1 MAKKNF
7 KGGLDSLIENSLGI
21 KKSRKGEMKGNPVDL
36 IKPEQTDDNDEVL
49 AKPRTPQKP
58 VQVAAPN
65 NTAAATTP
73 AASQPATTTPNATN
87 NNKASENNTAANNK
101 ATDNNAAANQAAANQ
116 PTVSQVVDNNQAVN
130 QAANNQ
136 PVVNQPIDDKPADN
150 QAVANTQTVN
160 QPVANPQPD
169 NQPVANP
176 QPVNQ
181 PIVNKPA
188 DNQAAAPQAAANT
201 QKDDTTKAIDAN
213 EALSFEDTPDDI
225 DDNDDD
231 VVVTPSA
238 PKQVV
243 TMSLDAT
250 DDDDAKIAYLKEVI
264 ADLRH
269 ELFLWRN
276 GTINVQT
283 FNATLHTHGLKYNPD
298 NNEIEE
304 FDAI

>member
-65 NTAAATTP
+65 NTATTTTP
-73 AASQPATTTPNATN
+73 AAPKNDAPTAPKADAPAPTKPETDAPAP
-87 NNKASENNTAANNK
+87 AA
-101 ATDNNAAANQAAANQ
+101 ATDNNK
-116 PTVSQVVDNNQAVN
+116 VSENKA
-130 QAANNQ
+130 
-136 PVVNQPIDDKPADN
+136 ADN
-150 QAVANTQTVN
+150 PHT
-160 QPVANPQPD
+160 P
-169 NQPVANP
+169 
-176 QPVNQ
+176 
-181 PIVNKPA
+181 
-188 DNQAAAPQAAANT
+188 PQAADNSPKADSIET
-201 QKDDTTKAIDAN
+201 KDET
-213 EALSFEDTPDDI
+213 EALSFEDTPDDY
-225 DDNDDD
+225 DDNDD

-243 TMSLDAT
+243 TMNLDAT
-250 DDDDAKIAYLKEVI
+250 DDDDAKIAYMKEVI

-283 FNATLHTHGLKYNPD
+283 FNATLHTHGLKYNPE

-304 FDAI
+304 FDTI

>member
-58 VQVAAPN
+58 AAPAQN
-65 NTAAATTP
+65 AAADNNQTSETKTTD
-73 AASQPATTTPNATN
+73 
-87 NNKASENNTAANNK
+87 NKT
-101 ATDNNAAANQAAANQ
+101 TDNNVSAANQTA
-116 PTVSQVVDNNQAVN
+116 T
-130 QAANNQ
+130 
-136 PVVNQPIDDKPADN
+136 
-150 QAVANTQTVN
+150 
-160 QPVANPQPD
+160 
-169 NQPVANP
+169 
-176 QPVNQ
+176 
-181 PIVNKPA
+181 
-188 DNQAAAPQAAANT
+188 AAPKTPAVTPKDNT
-201 QKDDTTKAIDAN
+201 AKAIEASDAP
-213 EALSFEDTPDDI
+213 SFEDTPDDYDD
-225 DDNDDD
+225 DDNDDNIA
-231 VVVTPSA
+231 VSPSM

-243 TMSLDAT
+243 TMNLDAT

-276 GTINVQT
+276 GTINVQS
-283 FNATLHTHGLKYNPD
+283 FNATLHTHGLKYNPE

-304 FDAI
+304 FDTI

>member
-65 NTAAATTP
+65 NTATTTTP
-73 AASQPATTTPNATN
+73 AAPKTEAPAPKTDAPKNDAPAPAATTDN
-87 NNKASENNTAANNK
+87 NNKVSEKNAADNNT
-101 ATDNNAAANQAAANQ
+101 TDNNRE
-116 PTVSQVVDNNQAVN
+116 AVN
-130 QAANNQ
+130 T
-136 PVVNQPIDDKPADN
+136 PTP
-150 QAVANTQTVN
+150 
-160 QPVANPQPD
+160 
-169 NQPVANP
+169 
-176 QPVNQ
+176 
-181 PIVNKPA
+181 
-188 DNQAAAPQAAANT
+188 PQAADNSPKADT
-201 QKDDTTKAIDAN
+201 IETKDETET
-213 EALSFEDTPDDI
+213 LSFEDTPDDY
-225 DDNDDD
+225 DDNDD

-243 TMSLDAT
+243 TMNLDAT
-250 DDDDAKIAYLKEVI
+250 DDDDAKIAYMKEVI

-283 FNATLHTHGLKYNPD
+283 FNATLHTHGLKYNPE